1 MLVVPQLTPFVGVVL
16 TLIILFD
23 MDKQHLKLMIK
34 QLKMVVEE
42 LEAEVYSDPN
52 SYVEP
57 NGKTITYADQEE
69 M

>member
-1 MLVVPQLTPFVGVVL
+1 
-16 TLIILFD
+16 
-23 MDKQHLKLMIK
+23 MDKNHLKLMIK

-52 SYVEP
+52 SYIGGESRP
-57 NGKTITYADQEE
+57 ITYADQEE

>member
-1 MLVVPQLTPFVGVVL
+1 
-16 TLIILFD
+16 

-69 M
+69 CNECKVSKHYT

>member
-1 MLVVPQLTPFVGVVL
+1 
-16 TLIILFD
+16 

-42 LEAEVYSDPN
+42 LEAEVYSDPT

-57 NGKTITYADQEE
+57 DDKKITYADQEE

>member
-1 MLVVPQLTPFVGVVL
+1 
-16 TLIILFD
+16 

-42 LEAEVYSDPN
+42 LEAEVYSGPN